1 MLKRS
6 LPLLITL
13 LLAACGPTPE
23 QSAATITQLA
33 EEILASQQ
41 ETQTAE
47 PVETSSPIPSPTPAP
62 DPASEISFYLREGPD
77 YTYPAF
83 DVVPASAVSVTAQ
96 FANCLWLKVIAEGQ
110 QGWISNRDSVFM
122 DRDRCEGI
130 PTGTFRLFNGSFLL
144 DRRLLVTGFQSGP
157 GELSIQNNG
166 GSDALVVVADL
177 DGEAYITFYVQAE
190 QAFTLQSI
198 PDGIYSLYVST
209 GEDWDPGTGLFTS
222 GSEYFRFEDPLEYTS
237 GGVRWTVTL
246 DSVEAGNAP
255 TDDVSP
261 DAFPH

>member
-6 LPLLITL
+6 LPFAITL
-13 LLAACGPTPE
+13 LLVACGPTPE

-33 EEILASQQ
+33 EEVLTSQQ
-41 ETQTAE
+41 ETRAAQPAE
-47 PVETSSPIPSPTPAP
+47 TTPPPQSPTPTA

-77 YTYPAF
+77 YTYSAF
-83 DVVPASAVSVTAQ
+83 EVVPASAVSVTAQ
-96 FANCLWLKVIAEGQ
+96 YANCPWLKVIAEGQ
-110 QGWISNRDSVFM
+110 QGWISNRDSVFLN
-122 DRDRCEGI
+122 RDSCEGI

-144 DRRLLVTGFQSGP
+144 DRRILATGFQSGP
-157 GELSIQNNG
+157 GELTIQNNG
-166 GSDALVVVADL
+166 GSDALIVAANP

-198 PDGIYSLYVST
+198 PDGIYSLHVST
-209 GEDWDPGTGLFTS
+209 GEDWDPGTGRVTARM
-222 GSEYFRFEDPLEYTS
+222 EYLRFEDPLEYAS

-246 DSVEAGNAP
+246 DSDEAGNAP
-255 TDDVSP
+255 TDDITQ